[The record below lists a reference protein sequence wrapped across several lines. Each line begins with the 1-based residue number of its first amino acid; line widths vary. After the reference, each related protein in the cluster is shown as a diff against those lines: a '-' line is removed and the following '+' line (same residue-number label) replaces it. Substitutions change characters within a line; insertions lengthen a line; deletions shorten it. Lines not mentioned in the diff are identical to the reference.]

1 MLTFHELM
9 GFMSPKMANQILDDT
24 QTNNK
29 DVYRALVVSM
39 AQVLKARPEF
49 LSRQPKERRHKNF
62 VQSLSKPGFEEHAG
76 NLIRGWL
83 FKEHKEVL
91 TSFLEKLEIEH
102 EEGMVDDLPE
112 TMSDEKLNGAIDMLL
127 ENTTVNWS
135 RYTSPRL
142 MHRTKIAGTTS
153 TPCLPTM
160 SDCNSVAENFT

>member
-9 GFMSPKMANQILDDT
+9 GFMSPNMANQILEDT

-49 LSRQPKERRHKNF
+49 LSRQPKERRHKSF
-62 VQSLSKPGFEEHAG
+62 IQSLSKPGFEEHSG

-91 TSFLEKLEIEH
+91 ISFLDKLGIEH
-102 EEGMVDDLPE
+102 EEGMVDNLPE
-112 TMSDEKLNGAIDMLL
+112 TMDDEKVNSAVDMLL
-127 ENTTVNWS
+127 
-135 RYTSPRL
+135 
-142 MHRTKIAGTTS
+142 
-153 TPCLPTM
+153 
-160 SDCNSVAENFT
+160 